1 MRSIPSIR
9 LSGAHP
15 MELAELEI
23 FRAVAMEQSVTRA
36 AKRLDRVQ
44 SNVTTRVKQLE
55 ETLGVALFQRDSKR
69 MLLTPEGHRLLAYA
83 NQMLALAE
91 EARQS
96 VQGAGPSGRLRIGS
110 MESAAANR
118 LPLPLVRFH
127 AAWPGVEVEIRTG
140 TTRALVEA
148 VLGHRLD
155 CAVVAH
161 PGVAPPR
168 QADMDELAPGL
179 EGTYLFTEQLQLVLP
194 ASHPRVRG
202 PQDVALRSLVAF
214 PKGCTYRQCAEAWLE
229 QGGDDMR
236 QRLTITEMPSYHA
249 MLACVSAG
257 TSVAILPRS
266 LLALHR
272 DYVDVQTV
280 PIRPVHTYIVRRA
293 GYATQACDAFVRELR
308 DG

>member
-1 MRSIPSIR
+1 
-9 LSGAHP
+9 

-23 FRAVAMEQSVTRA
+23 FRAVATEQSVTRA
-36 AKRLDRVQ
+36 ARLLDRVQ

-55 ETLGVALFQRDSKR
+55 EALGVALFQRDSKR

-96 VQGAGPSGRLRIGS
+96 VQGAAPSGRLRIGT

-118 LPLPLVRFH
+118 LPMPLARLH
-127 AAWPGVEVEIRTG
+127 AAWPGVEIEIRTG
-140 TTRALVEA
+140 TTRALVDA
-148 VLGHRLD
+148 VLDHRLD

-161 PGVAPPR
+161 PGEGPAR
-168 QADMDELAPGL
+168 AADMDELAPGL
-179 EGTYLFTEQLQLVLP
+179 EGTYLFTEHLQLVLP
-194 ASHPRVRG
+194 GSHPKARG
-202 PQDVALRSLVAF
+202 PQDVALRRLAAF
-214 PKGCTYRQCAEAWLE
+214 PKGCTYRQCAEDWLA
-229 QGGDDMR
+229 QGTDDMR
-236 QRLTITEMPSYHA
+236 QRLAITEMPSYHA

-257 TSVAILPRS
+257 TAMAILPRS

-272 DYVDVQTV
+272 DAVDVQTV
-280 PIRPVHTYIVRRA
+280 PVRAVHTYIVKRA
-293 GYATQACDAFVRELR
+293 GYATHACDAFVRELR